1 MKMLFTVHYVS
12 AIVDSL
18 AFGWFDPFIYPFKM
32 SLCGCEC
39 RCGICPGGSP
49 CSGGSASGSADEGLP
64 DPSWHATCA
73 EHDPDLNDLFFNILR
88 LNDDII

>member
-1 MKMLFTVHYVS
+1 MLFTVYYVS

-18 AFGWFDPFIYPFKM
+18 AFCWFDPFTYPFKM
-32 SLCGCEC
+32 SSCGCEC
-39 RCGICPGGSP
+39 GCGICPGGSP
-49 CSGGSASGSADEGLP
+49 CAGGTVGGSADEDLP
-64 DPSWHATCA
+64 DPPWHTPCA